1 MEEEIRRY
9 HKLVAVAIF
18 VSLMSACGGKW
29 KDMAWGYRALHWTQV
44 AGEATDKSVAAWVN
58 LKNAEC
64 AHKHKVKTAEFATCA
79 KATLKL
85 VRSWT
90 GCENMTKKV
99 CKGGVLPALQ
109 EAQKAAHNALDAIYN
124 GTSTKDIK
132 TVVRPAVCALVRAVG
147 AVKAAGVDLGKAK
160 ASIDKVLVIGNT
172 LCK

>member
-64 AHKHKVKTAEFATCA
+64 AAII
-79 KATLKL
+79 
-85 VRSWT
+85 
-90 GCENMTKKV
+90 
-99 CKGGVLPALQ
+99 PADADICP
-109 EAQKAAHNALDAIYN
+109 ECGADFTEDEEGLDEEDF
-124 GTSTKDIK
+124 GEGDFGEG
-132 TVVRPAVCALVRAVG
+132 PEG
-147 AVKAAGVDLGKAK
+147 ELGEEPPEEEPPEEEEPPKEEE
-160 ASIDKVLVIGNT
+160 
-172 LCK
+172 